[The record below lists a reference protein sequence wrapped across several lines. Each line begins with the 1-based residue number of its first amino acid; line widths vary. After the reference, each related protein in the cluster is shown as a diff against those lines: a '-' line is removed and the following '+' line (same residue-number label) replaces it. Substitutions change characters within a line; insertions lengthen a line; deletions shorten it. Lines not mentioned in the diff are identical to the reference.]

1 MHPMINLIWRE
12 RLAIGD
18 VLILFRRNH
27 PLVPVIHAA
36 LKMRL
41 ALRDWA
47 RRAVHLFWGR

>member
-1 MHPMINLIWRE
+1 MINPIWRE

-18 VLILFRRNH
+18 VLIPLQRND

-41 ALRDWA
+41 ALREWA
-47 RRAVHLFWGR
+47 RRAVHLFRGR